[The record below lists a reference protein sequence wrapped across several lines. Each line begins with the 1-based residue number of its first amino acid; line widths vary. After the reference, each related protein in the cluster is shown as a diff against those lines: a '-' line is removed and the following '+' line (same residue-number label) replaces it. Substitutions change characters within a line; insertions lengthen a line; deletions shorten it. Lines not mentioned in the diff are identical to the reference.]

1 MVPEATPSPSVSP
14 VAALLL
20 PIGMSFPLLSSD
32 PTAHYTHNRTR
43 SWNTTGTP
51 LFCNR
56 GKRRIS
62 CNWTPKATGVGSVG
76 SRLTNREPSKT
87 GQFKSQGCFPPC
99 LPESLKAA
107 PQRLRLGAQFLD
119 GFWMLLFSCFLMNV
133 CIPVPCPQSGSCS
146 LQIGH
151 VASPSFSSSTNH
163 IISLWDSQ
171 AVTRG
176 ILLDSPS
183 SSSSLY
189 GFIVAAVTSHLLL
202 RSLKQQEFH
211 LSQFWRPEV

>member
-20 PIGMSFPLLSSD
+20 PIGMFYPLLSSD
-32 PTAHYTHNRTR
+32 PTAHYAHNRTR
-43 SWNTTGTP
+43 SWNTMGTA
-51 LFCNR
+51 LFCNH

-62 CNWTPKATGVGSVG
+62 CNWTPKATGVG
-76 SRLTNREPSKT
+76 REPSKI
-87 GQFKSQGCFPPC
+87 GEFKSQDCFPPH

-119 GFWMLLFSCFLMNV
+119 GFWMLLFSYFLTNV
-133 CIPVPCPQSGSCS
+133 CIPVLCPQSGSCS
-146 LQIGH
+146 LQIAH
-151 VASPSFSSSTNH
+151 MASPSFSSSTNH

-171 AVTRG
+171 AVTLG

-189 GFIVAAVTSHLLL
+189 WFIVAAVTSHLLL